1 MLRLVAARA
10 TRLRRTDRE
19 AIDRAVS
26 SHLVPL
32 ANRARET
39 RFPITQLALTGLDT
53 AGNVRQVLGRGTLRM
68 LSLFAATSRRIRI
81 AALVLL
87 SLGAT
92 AVASQAASVPTQNGI
107 LTPLWRAPYDGPT
120 HKRDEGEQMVVSP
133 DGTSIF
139 VSGISATPETSGDYT
154 LVAYDA
160 ATGAQRWVGRYSSPG
175 QGEDTPRAIGIS
187 PDGTTVFVT
196 GEDSTYAYATVAFDA
211 ARGTQEWVALYGPH
225 ASPTALAVSHDGAMV
240 FVTGWT
246 QGLDQTLDYAT
257 VGYEAATGQQR
268 WAARYT
274 GPVSG
279 DDRAQDVGVSPDGSL
294 VFVTGDAE
302 SSNSA
307 DYATVAYDQATGSQR
322 WVSLY
327 DGPVHVVDV
336 GSALAVSAD
345 GATVFATG
353 SSDGYI
359 GVGGYDYATVAY
371 EAASGNERWVSRYA
385 GKARDDDE
393 ALAIAPSPDGSRVFV
408 TGESTG
414 PDGASDYVTVA
425 VDAATGVK
433 RWVARSQSG
442 RFLRPSTIA
451 VTPDGTTVCVT
462 GADIDFPNAE
472 VTIAYDATMGDQWG
486 FDRIARGYGRDLA
499 ISPDGSVVFVT
510 GSIGGDGVEGD
521 FGTIAYTLAP

>member
-1 MLRLVAARA
+1 
-10 TRLRRTDRE
+10 
-19 AIDRAVS
+19 
-26 SHLVPL
+26 
-32 ANRARET
+32 
-39 RFPITQLALTGLDT
+39 
-53 AGNVRQVLGRGTLRM
+53 M
-68 LSLFAATSRRIRI
+68 LSIFAATSRCIRI
-81 AALVLL
+81 AALVPLL
-87 SLGAT
+87 SLGAN
-92 AVASQAASVPTQNGI
+92 AVASQAASVPPQNGI

-139 VSGISATPETSGDYT
+139 VSGISATPETSADYT
-154 LVAYDA
+154 IVAYDA

-225 ASPTALAVSHDGAMV
+225 ASPTALAVSHDGATV
-240 FVTGWT
+240 FVTGWS
-246 QGLDQTLDYAT
+246 QGLDETLDYAT

-274 GPVSG
+274 GPVGG
-279 DDRAQDVGVSPDGSL
+279 DDRAQDVGVSLDGSL
-294 VFVTGDAE
+294 VFVTGSAD
-302 SSNSA
+302 SSNSPS

-327 DGPVHVVDV
+327 DAPGSDV

-345 GATVFATG
+345 GAAVFVTG
-353 SSDGYI
+353 SSDDYI

-385 GKARDDDE
+385 GKARDDDV
-393 ALAIAPSPDGSRVFV
+393 AFAIAASPDGRRVFV

-414 PDGASDYVTVA
+414 PDGASDYATVA

-510 GSIGGDGVEGD
+510 GSIGVDGGGGD